1 MMCASNGEE
10 GNPDMSTLNTEAQN
24 HRHQLDS
31 GWTVA
36 IIGLG
41 LIGGSLG
48 MAWRTAP
55 SVRRVIGVVRR
66 PEAVDEA
73 VALGACD
80 EATLDARAA
89 AAEAD
94 IVVVCTPMASIVST
108 VTHILPAVRSGTI
121 ITDVGSTKA
130 EVCNTL
136 WDVCPPDV
144 HFIGG
149 HPMAGSEK
157 DGIQAADPY
166 LFENAVYVLTP
177 PPAQIESGA
186 VERLTQL
193 VREVGALPMLMDPER
208 HDTIVAAV
216 SHVPHLA
223 AAALVYA
230 VDGVNREVPDTL
242 TLAAGGFRDTTRIA
256 SGLPS
261 LWREISLSN
270 RQPITQVLRRYIGI
284 LEEILWSIENADGD
298 ALEALLKH
306 ARDVRQKVPNRS
318 KGIIA
323 SLFELVVEMVDRPGE
338 IAAVTSLLAKENVNL
353 IDIEILRVREGEGGT
368 VRLGFES
375 DADRDRAMTI
385 LRENGYRARAR

>member
-1 MMCASNGEE
+1 MMRESGGMASNPGAPIQ
-10 GNPDMSTLNTEAQN
+10 GTTKAN
-24 HRHQLDS
+24 HQHDATT

-48 MAWRTAP
+48 MAWRAAP

-66 PEAVDEA
+66 PEAIDQA

-80 EATLDARAA
+80 EATLDAQAA
-89 AAEAD
+89 AAQAD
-94 IVVVCTPMASIVST
+94 IIVVCTPMAAIVST
-108 VTHILPAVRSGTI
+108 VEHILPAVRPGTI
-121 ITDVGSTKA
+121 ITDAGSTKA
-130 EVCNTL
+130 GVCQAL
-136 WDVCPPDV
+136 WKMAPDVC
-144 HFIGG
+144 FIGG

-157 DGIQAADPY
+157 DGIQAADRY

-177 PPAQIESGA
+177 QPENASSEKVA
-186 VERLTQL
+186 RMTQL
-193 VREVGALPMLMDPER
+193 IHELGALPMLMDPER
-208 HDTIVAAV
+208 HDIIVAAV

-223 AAALVYA
+223 AAALVHA
-230 VDGVNREVPDTL
+230 VAGVNQEIPDTL

-261 LWREISLSN
+261 LWREICLSN
-270 RQPITQVLRRYIGI
+270 RTPIQHVLRRYQAVLDGI
-284 LEEILWSIENADGD
+284 IRSIETGDGE
-298 ALEALLKH
+298 ALEALLKD
-306 ARDVRQKVPNRS
+306 ARAVRQKLPNRS

-323 SLFELVVEMVDRPGE
+323 SLYETVVEMVDRPGE
-338 IAAVTSLLAKENVNL
+338 IASVTTLLAQEHINL

-375 DADRDRAMTI
+375 EPDRNKAIEI
-385 LRENGYRARAR
+385 LKNNGYRARAR

>member
-1 MMCASNGEE
+1 MTEMSNGEE
-10 GNPDMSTLNTEAQN
+10 GSPDMSTYDAEEPNFQ
-24 HRHQLDS
+24 HHVDS

-89 AAEAD
+89 AAQAD
-94 IVVVCTPMASIVST
+94 IVVVCTPISSIIST
-108 VTHILPAVRSGTI
+108 VKDILPAVRPGTI
-121 ITDVGSTKA
+121 ITDAGSTKA
-130 EVCNTL
+130 AVCNAL
-136 WDVCPPDV
+136 WSVCPSGV
-144 HFIGG
+144 YFIGG

-157 DGIQAADPY
+157 DGIRAADPY

-177 PPAQIESGA
+177 HAEQIGSEA
-186 VERLTQL
+186 VARLTQL
-193 VREVGALPMLMDPER
+193 VRELGALPMLMDPER

-223 AAALVYA
+223 AAALVHA
-230 VDGVNREVPDTL
+230 VDQVNREVPDTL

-261 LWREISLSN
+261 LWREICLSN
-270 RQPITQVLRRYIGI
+270 RESIKQVLQRYIQV
-284 LEEILWSIENADGD
+284 LEEMMRSIDQADGG

-338 IAAVTSLLAKENVNL
+338 IAAVTTLLAKEHVNL

-375 DADRDRAMTI
+375 DTERDQAMRI
-385 LRENGYRARAR
+385 LRANGYRARAR